1 MLCGGLPRKRVGE
14 TAAEGRVVRGLEED
28 RGGALLGAAM
38 DGWIA
43 SLRTSERDELVVGG
57 TGKGRVEGRVVVGRR
72 RAGVARGMNDS
83 VAPSR
88 LDPLGP
94 GEVLAASS
102 RPAWCLLF
110 LCHQASWPAY
120 AASARNRCLRCIIR
134 IRFFSLGSLEN
145 GNLPLPS
152 HLSF

>member
-1 MLCGGLPRKRVGE
+1 MLCGELPRKRVGE

-83 VAPSR
+83 VAPQPPRSLGAGRGAGCVVSSR
-88 LDPLGP
+88 LVP
-94 GEVLAASS
+94 S
-102 RPAWCLLF
+102 
-110 LCHQASWPAY
+110 
-120 AASARNRCLRCIIR
+120 
-134 IRFFSLGSLEN
+134 
-145 GNLPLPS
+145 LPLPPGLVGRLCS
-152 HLSF
+152 LGTEQMSPMHHPDPLFLARLA